1 MLCSTSRGVSD
12 VWLRETRCCVAR
24 RARCLSCVTQGDQM
38 LCSTSR
44 EVSVLCG
51 SGRPDVV

>member
-38 LCSTSR
+38 LCSTSH